1 MAERPGWRRAIV
13 AGLPLGLLIGTKY
26 AGVLFSAPLGILLLS
41 CLAAGAWREKPARWG
56 RALTL
61 LAPLVAIVLVR
72 VVAELKEILKLL
84 DAK

>member
-1 MAERPGWRRAIV
+1 
-13 AGLPLGLLIGTKY
+13 
-26 AGVLFSAPLGILLLS
+26 
-41 CLAAGAWREKPARWG
+41 
-56 RALTL
+56 LTL

>member
-1 MAERPGWRRAIV
+1 
-13 AGLPLGLLIGTKY
+13 
-26 AGVLFSAPLGILLLS
+26 VLFSAPLGILLLS

-72 VVAELKEILKLL
+72 VVAELKEILEILSR
-84 DAK
+84 D